1 MNQIFNLSKI
11 IFKIDINIDP
21 ALVYL
26 EKVEIMSEKDKIL
39 KKLDERLAKGEI
51 SEELYKEIVSRYEKE
66 EDLEIGE
73 DMSEDVEDI
82 SEEKKTEDKTEKT
95 ERVSISGASKI
106 DGCNCEIFRAAGASK
121 VNGDL
126 RADDADVSGA
136 TKINGNAYFGKL
148 DSSGALK
155 VRGKSEGKKLD
166 LSGSAK
172 FEDSVDVKFID
183 SSGSFGVKG
192 DVNCTSMDTSGL
204 VKIQGVL
211 KGEEIMLNNSG
222 KSKINKIEG
231 GDIVVESG
239 GSGLFSFG
247 FGKSGSLEVESVK
260 GNDISLE
267 NTKAESVT
275 GNKVII
281 GRGCKIKNVKAK
293 ELKIHESAKVEN
305 KKSLNE
311 IEEI

>member
-1 MNQIFNLSKI
+1 MNGKNQ
-11 IFKIDINIDP
+11 
-21 ALVYL
+21 
-26 EKVEIMSEKDKIL
+26 IL

-51 SEELYKEIVSRYEKE
+51 SEELYKKIVSRYEDD
-66 EDLEIGE
+66 EDLEIRE
-73 DMSEDVEDI
+73 DISEDVEEI
-82 SEEKKTEDKTEKT
+82 VEEKKTEEKGEKT

-106 DGCNCEIFRAAGASK
+106 EGCNCEMFRAAGASK

-166 LSGSAK
+166 LSGSSK
-172 FEDSVDVKFID
+172 FEDNVDVKSID
-183 SSGSFGVKG
+183 SSGSFSVEG
-192 DVNCTSMDTSGL
+192 DVNCTSIDLSGL
-204 VKIQGVL
+204 VKIQGIL

-239 GSGLFSFG
+239 GSGFFSFG
-247 FGKSGSLEVESVK
+247 FGKSGSLEVESIS
-260 GNDISLE
+260 GDDISLE
-267 NTKAESVT
+267 NTKAKKVT
-275 GNKVII
+275 GNKVIV
-281 GRGCKIKNVKAK
+281 GRGCKIKDVEAK

-305 KKSLNE
+305 KKTLNDLAE
-311 IEEI
+311 D

>member
-1 MNQIFNLSKI
+1 
-11 IFKIDINIDP
+11 
-21 ALVYL
+21 
-26 EKVEIMSEKDKIL
+26 MSEKDKIL
-39 KKLDERLAKGEI
+39 EKLDERLAKGEI
-51 SEELYKEIVSRYEKE
+51 SEELYKEIVSKYKDD
-66 EDLEIGE
+66 EDLEISE
-73 DMSEDVEDI
+73 DMSEDVEEI
-82 SEEKKTEDKTEKT
+82 AEEKKKKEEKEKT

-126 RADDADVSGA
+126 KADDADVSGA
-136 TKINGNAYFGKL
+136 TKINGNAYFEKL

-155 VRGKSEGKKLD
+155 VLGKSEGKKLD

-172 FEDSVDVKFID
+172 FEDGLDVKFID
-183 SSGSFGVKG
+183 SSGSFSVKG
-192 DVNCTSMDTSGL
+192 DVNCTSMDTSGM

-247 FGKSGSLEVESVK
+247 FGKSGSLEVESIK

-305 KKSLNE
+305 KKSLKD
-311 IEEI
+311 IEEN